1 MGIDIDY
8 AIQSV
13 IHFNAA
19 AEKHDLAP
27 NEYIVWHALVAACS
41 TMEERSDYY
50 YYAVSTADV
59 VRQIRMQRETVRRC
73 LMKLEAK
80 QLAKRI
86 GDRWIFQLDGNEE

>member
-13 IHFNAA
+13 IQFNAA

-41 TMEERSDYY
+41 TMGERSDYY

-73 LMKLEAK
+73 LMNLEAK

-86 GDRWIFQLDGNEE
+86 GDRWIFQLDGDEE